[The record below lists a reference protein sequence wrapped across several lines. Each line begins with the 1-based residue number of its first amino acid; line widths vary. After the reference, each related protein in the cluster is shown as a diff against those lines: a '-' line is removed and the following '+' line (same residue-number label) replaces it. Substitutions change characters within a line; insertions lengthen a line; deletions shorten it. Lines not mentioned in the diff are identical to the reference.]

1 MGLNQNSNRIY
12 LSVADGKIIQR
23 VKEGTP
29 NAIQRV
35 TKNGKTVHEIKFGS
49 LSGFLSG
56 VSIKENEFGKDWV
69 FEIEDNG
76 EVFNLQMMY
85 NSRYATTFLN
95 ALLNPVVDLNMPI
108 TITPWSKE
116 VDGKSKTAVY
126 LKQGEEDIK
135 WYFTK
140 DEPNG
145 MPPLEKVVFKGKEQW
160 DDFKIMEFL
169 KAQVESK
176 IKPNLYKSSPGYAK
190 PADGLKPSEQF
201 NPPSGQSYPPSD
213 LNHVEDPDSDLPF

>member
-49 LSGFLSG
+49 LSGFLSA
-56 VSIKENEFGKDWV
+56 VSIKENEFGKDWI

-95 ALLNPVVDLNMPI
+95 ALLNPVVDLNLPI

-176 IKPNLYKSSPGYAK
+176 IKPNLYKSSPGYVK
-190 PADGLKPSEQF
+190 PSDGLKPSEQF
-201 NPPSGQSYPPSD
+201 NPPGQTASEITNNFD
-213 LNHVEDPDSDLPF
+213 DDSDLPF

>member
-1 MGLNQNSNRIY
+1 MGLQNSSNRTY

-29 NAIQRV
+29 NAIQRT
-35 TKNGKTVHEIKFGS
+35 TKNGKVVHEIKFGS

-56 VSIKENEFGKDWV
+56 ISIKENEFGKDWV
-69 FEIEDNG
+69 FEIEDSG
-76 EVFNLQMMY
+76 DVFNLQMMY

-116 VDGKSKTAVY
+116 VDGKAKTATY
-126 LKQGEEDIK
+126 LKQGEDDIK

-160 DDFKIMEFL
+160 DDYKIMEFL
-169 KAQVESK
+169 KAQVETK
-176 IKPNLYKSSPGYAK
+176 IKPNLYKSSRGSNKPSAGIQPSNQFNDSNEAKAPGYV
-190 PADGLKPSEQF
+190 PEPLD
-201 NPPSGQSYPPSD
+201 
-213 LNHVEDPDSDLPF
+213 DSDLPF

>member
-1 MGLNQNSNRIY
+1 MGLENHSNRIY

-29 NAIQRV
+29 NAIQRT
-35 TKNGKTVHEIKFGS
+35 TKNGKVVHEIKFGS

-56 VSIKENEFGKDWV
+56 VSIKENEFGKDWI
-69 FEIEDNG
+69 FEIEDDG
-76 EVFNLQMMY
+76 QVFALQMMY

-95 ALLNPVVDLNMPI
+95 ALLNPDVNLNMPI

-116 VDGKSKTAVY
+116 VEGKTKTATY
-126 LKQGEEDIK
+126 LKQGEEDVK

-140 DEPNG
+140 DNPNG

-160 DDFKIMEFL
+160 DDFAIMEFL
-169 KAQVESK
+169 KAQVETK
-176 IKPNLYKSSPGYAK
+176 IKPNLFKSTSGYVK

-201 NPPSGQSYPPSD
+201 NQGGHTADEISNNFQD
-213 LNHVEDPDSDLPF
+213 DDSLPF

>member
-1 MGLNQNSNRIY
+1 MGLQNSSNRIY

-29 NAIQRV
+29 NAIQRT
-35 TKNGKTVHEIKFGS
+35 TKNGKVVHEIKFGS

-56 VSIKENEFGKDWV
+56 VSIKENEFGKDWI
-69 FEIEDNG
+69 FEIEDEG
-76 EVFNLQMMY
+76 QVYALQMMY

-95 ALLNPVVDLNMPI
+95 ALLNPDVNLSLPI

-116 VDGKSKTAVY
+116 VDGKAKTATY
-126 LKQGEEDIK
+126 LKQGDDDIK

-140 DEPNG
+140 DNPNG
-145 MPPLEKVVFKGKEQW
+145 MPPLEQVEFKGKLQW
-160 DDFKIMEFL
+160 DDFKIMTFL
-169 KAQVESK
+169 EAQVNAK
-176 IKPNLYKSSPGYAK
+176 IKPNLYKSSGGYVK

-201 NPPSGQSYPPSD
+201 NSPGIPVDPNNAPD
-213 LNHVEDPDSDLPF
+213 EDDLPF

>member
-1 MGLNQNSNRIY
+1 MGLQNSSNRIY

-29 NAIQRV
+29 NAIQRT
-35 TKNGKTVHEIKFGS
+35 TKNGKVVHEIKFGS

-56 VSIKENEFGKDWV
+56 VSIKENEFGKDWI
-69 FEIEDNG
+69 FEIEDEG
-76 EVFNLQMMY
+76 QVYALQMMY

-95 ALLNPVVDLNMPI
+95 ALLNPDVNLSLPI

-116 VDGKSKTAVY
+116 VDGKAKTATY

-140 DEPNG
+140 DNPNG
-145 MPPLEKVVFKGKEQW
+145 MPPLEQVEFKGKLQW
-160 DDFKIMEFL
+160 DDFKIMT
-169 KAQVESK
+169 
-176 IKPNLYKSSPGYAK
+176 
-190 PADGLKPSEQF
+190 ADGLKPSEQF
-201 NPPSGQSYPPSD
+201 NSPGIP
-213 LNHVEDPDSDLPF
+213 VDPNNAPDMDDLPFS

>member
-1 MGLNQNSNRIY
+1 MGLQNSSNRIY

-116 VDGKSKTAVY
+116 VDGKSKTTVY
-126 LKQGEEDIK
+126 LKQGEADIK

-160 DDFKIMEFL
+160 DDFAIMEFL

-201 NPPSGQSYPPSD
+201 TAPGQTASEITND
-213 LNHVEDPDSDLPF
+213 FQDDDSLPF